1 LGFLERFSVL
11 DLGRLGATFLLNSPF
26 GPADVWD
33 RLPRQVQRAI
43 SERQLRFHVIDANA
57 VAQEVGM
64 GNRVN
69 TIMQTCFFALSGVL
83 PRDEAIAAIKHAIE
97 KTYGK
102 RGELVVQRNFEAVD
116 AALAH
121 LYEVQ
126 VPSSVTSTLELRQ
139 TIAEGAPA
147 RRYPGQSLRSGAA
160 RRGSRRFRQFPCA
173 MEGISERRLFSPGCT
188 GGLHRLRLVRR
199 GLSGEEQDGQQSQGH
214 QHGPPGAAAHG
225 A

>member
-43 SERQLRFHVIDANA
+43 SEKRLRFHVIDGNA
-57 VAQEVGM
+57 VAQDVGM

-97 KTYGK
+97 NTYGK
-102 RGELVVQRNFEAVD
+102 RGGSVVQRNFDAID
-116 AALAH
+116 AALAN
-121 LYEVQ
+121 LCQ
-126 VPSSVTSTLELRQ
+126 VDVP
-139 TIAEGAPA
+139 
-147 RRYPGQSLRSGAA
+147 
-160 RRGSRRFRQFPCA
+160 
-173 MEGISERRLFSPGCT
+173 
-188 GGLHRLRLVRR
+188 
-199 GLSGEEQDGQQSQGH
+199 
-214 QHGPPGAAAHG
+214 
-225 A
+225 